1 VGQDKAYSIEVRDI
15 EVSFGSLNVLKGISL
30 KMERGRFYGILGPNG
45 SGKTT
50 LLKSMAR
57 ALRPQKGAVYVNG
70 ENVGRMKSRELS
82 KRIACLHQSTDITC
96 DYPVMDV
103 VLMGR
108 YPYVKRFQT
117 EGEKDREI
125 AKKAMIAS
133 NVWHLKDRRINE
145 ISGGERQRVFIAR
158 ALVQETDIVLLDE
171 PISHLDIQHQ
181 IEILDLAG
189 TMTQEGKTIIAV
201 LHDLNLASMYCDHLI
216 MLKDG
221 AIVAQGEPQKVL
233 TEEIV
238 KRVYGVKPFV
248 IDGMNDNRPY
258 ILPVKKQRI

>member
-1 VGQDKAYSIEVRDI
+1 MGQGKAYSIEVKNI
-15 EVSFGSLNVLKGISL
+15 EISFGDFNVLKGISL
-30 KMERGRFYGILGPNG
+30 KMEKGRFYGILGPNG

-50 LLKSMAR
+50 LLRSMAK
-57 ALRPQKGAVYVNG
+57 ALRPQKGAIFVDG
-70 ENVGRMKSRELS
+70 EDISRMKARELS
-82 KRIACLHQSTDITC
+82 KKIACLYQSTGVSC

-117 EGEKDREI
+117 ESAKDREI

-181 IEILDLAG
+181 IEILELAG
-189 TMTQEGKTIIAV
+189 KMAQEGKTIIAV

-221 AIVAQGEPQKVL
+221 TIVAQGEPQKVL

-238 KRVYGVKPFV
+238 KKVYGVKPFI
-248 IDGMNDNRPY
+248 IDGVSGDRPY
-258 ILPVKKQRI
+258 ILPLKNQKV

>member
-1 VGQDKAYSIEVRDI
+1 MRQVKEYSIEVRNI
-15 EVSFGSLNVLKGISL
+15 EVSFGDFNVLKGVSL
-30 KMERGRFYGILGPNG
+30 EIEKGQFYGILGPNG

-50 LLKSMAR
+50 LLKSMAK
-57 ALRPQKGAVYVNG
+57 ALRPQSGAIFVDG
-70 ENVGRMKSRELS
+70 EDIGRMRAREFS
-82 KRIACLHQSTDITC
+82 KKVACLYQSTAITY

-108 YPYVKRFQT
+108 YPYIKRFQT
-117 EGEKDREI
+117 ESVKDREI

-181 IEILDLAG
+181 IEILELAG
-189 TMTQEGKTIIAV
+189 KMAKEGKSIVAV
-201 LHDLNLASMYCDHLI
+201 LHDLNFASMYCDHLI

-238 KRVYGVKPFV
+238 KKVYGVKPFI
-248 IDGMNDNRPY
+248 IDGMNGNRPY
-258 ILPVKKQRI
+258 VLPLKKQGA

>member
-1 VGQDKAYSIEVRDI
+1 MRQGKAYSIEVRDI
-15 EVSFGSLNVLKGISL
+15 EVSFGDLNVLKGISL
-30 KMERGRFYGILGPNG
+30 QMEKGRFYGILGPNG

-57 ALRPQKGAVYVNG
+57 ALRPQKGAIYVNG
-70 ENVGRMKSRELS
+70 EDISRMKARELS
-82 KRIACLHQSTDITC
+82 KKIACLYQSTGIAC

-108 YPYVKRFQT
+108 YPYIKRFQT
-117 EGEKDREI
+117 ESAKDWEI

-181 IEILDLAG
+181 IEILELVGKMAR
-189 TMTQEGKTIIAV
+189 EGKTIIAV
-201 LHDLNLASMYCDHLI
+201 LHDLNFASMYCDHLI

-221 AIVAQGEPQKVL
+221 KVIAQGEPQKVL
-233 TEEIV
+233 TEETV
-238 KRVYGVKPFV
+238 NKVYGVKPFIIEEIGRAHV
-248 IDGMNDNRPY
+248 
-258 ILPVKKQRI
+258 